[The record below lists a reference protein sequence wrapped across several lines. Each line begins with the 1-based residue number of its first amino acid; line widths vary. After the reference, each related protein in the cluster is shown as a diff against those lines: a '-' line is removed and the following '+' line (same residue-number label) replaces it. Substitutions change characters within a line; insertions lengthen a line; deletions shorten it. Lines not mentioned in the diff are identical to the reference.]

1 MSRSVL
7 CSSTP
12 LPRQPSVR
20 YPSSTDQQTTLGF
33 YLVIGAAGLL
43 LVIVISVAFVVKRV
57 RKKAVEA
64 KHQSES
70 DSLIPKPKDGPVYA
84 GF

>member
-1 MSRSVL
+1 MRYHSR
-7 CSSTP
+7 P
-12 LPRQPSVR
+12 DR
-20 YPSSTDQQTTLGF
+20 QTTLGF
-33 YLVIGAAGLL
+33 YLVIGAAGLF
-43 LVIVISVAFVVKRV
+43 LVIVIIVAFVVKRV
-57 RKKAVEA
+57 RRKAVEA